1 MDLTFVHSYIRE
13 ECAKGGSL
21 LLYVGIGCSLEHYS
35 PGKHPPQQ
43 YPPYLRDFGCAQ
55 ICVLIDPRL
64 ELPPRVFSD
73 SANIQGD
80 VTILPVVDSYNHT
93 SQYGD
98 STSWFLEG
106 LAKLCLGPGTRV
118 QMIVQEY
125 TGTDIQPFYPLH
137 LGSGIL
143 KNVLYDPTYGCC
155 DCACSPDFA
164 AIHIL
169 RDDEGGFVQPAY
181 TPLYPLRSLV
191 PRDVFLVQ
199 HRKRVYPIIG
209 ILSRLYKNLRGI
221 GEVMEW
227 CTVEKQAYIIQY
239 YSFIYGISAGDT
251 VIQLSR
257 LLIEAVKDICAFRA
271 WEPMS
276 QERIVAIV
284 DSPGE
289 DMRQLWDGVVV

>member
-1 MDLTFVHSYIRE
+1 MDFTSVYTYIQE
-13 ECAKGGSL
+13 ECGKGGPL
-21 LLYVGIGCSLEHYS
+21 LLYVGIGCSLEHYP
-35 PGKHPPQQ
+35 PGKHPQQQ
-43 YPPYLRDFGCAQ
+43 YPPYLREFLCQQ

-64 ELPPRVFSD
+64 EMPPRVFGD
-73 SANIQGD
+73 FADIRGD
-80 VTILPVVDSYNHT
+80 VTILPIVDSYNHT

-98 STSWFLEG
+98 STAWFLES
-106 LAKLCLGPGTRV
+106 LAKLCTGSGTRV

-125 TGTDIQPFYPLH
+125 TGTDIQPFYPLR
-137 LGSGIL
+137 LGIDIL

-155 DCACSPDFA
+155 ECACSPNFS
-164 AIHIL
+164 AIF
-169 RDDEGGFVQPAY
+169 RDAEGGFIQPAY

-199 HRKRVYPIIG
+199 YRKRVYPIVG

-239 YSFIYGISAGDT
+239 YSFIYGVSSGDT
-251 VIQLSR
+251 VIQLRR
-257 LLIEAVKDICAFRA
+257 LLIEVVKDICAFRA

-276 QERIVAIV
+276 QEGIVAIV

-289 DMRQLWDGVVV
+289 DIRQLLDSVVV